1 MLALIPLIMACYMLL
16 PLWSKTAGPDAASL
30 SAYELVHTRQG
41 AEVSNQPVYYLAG
54 LALLASVLALVSI
67 FQYGHRGRQ
76 MLFNLINSLVMV
88 ALLGLTVY
96 TSLVQGN
103 GLFSPEVQGT
113 YGLGFYL
120 LAVALLSNVAANRF
134 IRMDERRVRD
144 AFERFR

>member
-1 MLALIPLIMACYMLL
+1 M
-16 PLWSKTAGPDAASL
+16 
-30 SAYELVHTRQG
+30 
-41 AEVSNQPVYYLAG
+41 YYLAG